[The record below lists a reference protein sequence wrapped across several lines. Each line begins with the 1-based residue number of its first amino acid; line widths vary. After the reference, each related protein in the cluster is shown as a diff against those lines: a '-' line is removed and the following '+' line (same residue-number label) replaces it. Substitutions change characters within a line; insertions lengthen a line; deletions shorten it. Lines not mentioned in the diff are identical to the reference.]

1 MDDYIKRDLLTYIG
15 NKRKL
20 LPHIDKE
27 ILNIKKKL
35 NKEKIT
41 SLDGFSGSGCVA
53 KLLKTHSN
61 TLYVNDLEEYSY
73 IVNKCYLSEPSE
85 DKIKKINDIIDN
97 LNNIDFN
104 IEGVICKE
112 YAPKNTKDIKE
123 GERAFYTKENALI
136 IDSIRKEIDK
146 YPKEYFHYLISPL
159 LIKASINTN
168 TSGVFKG
175 FHKKND
181 IGHFGGKN
189 EYNLERIKKKIILEK
204 PTFYKNNCNLYIFKK
219 DINKLIDNLPLVDIA
234 YLDPPI
240 INIHMVQIITF

>member
-85 DKIKKINDIIDN
+85 DKIKK
-97 LNNIDFN
+97 
-104 IEGVICKE
+104 
-112 YAPKNTKDIKE
+112 
-123 GERAFYTKENALI
+123 
-136 IDSIRKEIDK
+136 
-146 YPKEYFHYLISPL
+146 
-159 LIKASINTN
+159 
-168 TSGVFKG
+168 
-175 FHKKND
+175 
-181 IGHFGGKN
+181 
-189 EYNLERIKKKIILEK
+189 
-204 PTFYKNNCNLYIFKK
+204 
-219 DINKLIDNLPLVDIA
+219 NK
-234 YLDPPI
+234 
-240 INIHMVQIITF
+240 